1 MRWLRY
7 ALWPAGL
14 AFGVAA
20 EWIGQPQ
27 LIVFDAATGFALL
40 FLGLASWSRRPGSRA
55 GPIMSAAGFAWFLGS
70 LWAALVRWYCLR
82 MTSPCALSRS
92 ASLLICS
99 GGAGLERR

>member
-27 LIVFDAATGFALL
+27 FIAFDAAGGFALL
-40 FLGLASWSRRPGSRA
+40 FGGLVIWSRRPRSRA
-55 GPIMSAAGFAWFLGS
+55 TL
-70 LWAALVRWYCLR
+70 
-82 MTSPCALSRS
+82 LSQPTHSR
-92 ASLLICS
+92 
-99 GGAGLERR
+99 